1 MRPKGPKLTNR
12 KQARAAKR
20 LSLHRLIN
28 SAAVII
34 FLAYIGLQSR
44 ISLLVGLS
52 KDQVLFARE
61 QIAVGRTHRLVQLNT
76 PWSPSVVSS
85 SHALLPLEDMKE
97 SPDFGVLDHFV
108 RKRRRKIDKNDTI
121 LLHLQRDAFLSEI
134 DKNVSPYYDP
144 YDDLDFERD
153 ECRPPKWKYDIY
165 PVCNLLHELSLER
178 LPEQQEYSIDHL
190 GNGLYREVFRFQQ
203 YDQQTQFVLK
213 TLRPMENFR
222 FDIVSTWYI
231 RGEAMLLEKLSSS
244 PRLADIYGFC
254 SFTTLTQVGVGFG
267 DVVVPRPNWKLR
279 LKDEP
284 PPLPI
289 IPDNHL
295 LPHEKLK
302 LALEMA
308 EGLAELHGYH
318 QGVICHDD
326 VSMSQWLWNDKG
338 EAILNDVNTIR
349 VLEWNDDQKHYCP
362 YSTYIKV
369 GEYRPIESFSPDRTS
384 MESDDMWSFG
394 NILFSIVTGVEPWI
408 EKANTEESQQAVLRG
423 EVPAIPPLMDRNFT
437 HIEQQLMAIVAKC
450 HRPVPKDRA
459 SIFSVLQQLREAWKD
474 YEETMKPSR

>member
-1 MRPKGPKLTNR
+1 
-12 KQARAAKR
+12 
-20 LSLHRLIN
+20 
-28 SAAVII
+28 
-34 FLAYIGLQSR
+34 
-44 ISLLVGLS
+44 LLGLS
-52 KDQVLFARE
+52 EDQVLFAKEPSIVSRNP
-61 QIAVGRTHRLVQLNT
+61 RLVQLNT
-76 PWSPSVVSS
+76 PWKPSIVVP
-85 SHALLPLEDMKE
+85 SHSLRPLEEITK

-108 RKRRRKIDKNDTI
+108 RKRRRKIDQNDTI
-121 LLHLQRDAFLSEI
+121 LLHLQRDAFLSQI

-144 YDDLDFERD
+144 YEDRDFDRD

-165 PVCNLLHELSLER
+165 PVCNLLHELSLDR
-178 LPEQQEYSIDHL
+178 LPNQQEYSVDYV
-190 GNGLYREVFRFQQ
+190 GYGLYREVFRFQR

-213 TLRPMENFR
+213 TLRNTENFR

-279 LKDEP
+279 LQDER
-284 PPLPI
+284 PPLPQT
-289 IPDNHL
+289 PDNQL

-338 EAILNDVNTIR
+338 EAFLNDVNTIR
-349 VLEWNDDQKHYCP
+349 VLEWNDDQNDYCP
-362 YSTYIKV
+362 YFTYVKV

-384 MESDDMWSFG
+384 MESDDVWSFG

-408 EKANTEESQQAVLRG
+408 EKANTEESQKAVLRG

-437 HIEQQLMAIVAKC
+437 PIEHRLMEIVALC
-450 HRPVPKDRA
+450 HRPVPEDRA
-459 SIFSVLQQLREAWKD
+459 SIFLVLEQLRDAWKE
-474 YEETMKPSR
+474 YEEAETTKSSGNG